1 MTSIGPL
8 FQQLNDTSRPGA
20 QVNTTIATDF
30 NRFLNL
36 LTVQLQ
42 NQDPL
47 APMDSNEFTQQ
58 IVQMTQ
64 VEQTV
69 SMNERLG
76 SLIDAQETQRI
87 QSAVEF
93 VGKNVDALS
102 QTIPLGE
109 FGANMFY
116 DLPIKAASVRL
127 DIVDANILNPAKSLI
142 TSLEGAPNEAGLNRV
157 FWDGSDQ
164 DGALVD
170 PDREYA
176 LRVVA
181 LDVNGQQIQAQS
193 GVSGLAT
200 ELRNESG
207 ALNIIINGKPIP
219 LSSVVAA
226 RAQQQSFAAPTAPS
240 APAPVAD
247 PDPDP
252 VRLPEPDPVLAPDPA
267 PAPIIAPTSS

>member
-1 MTSIGPL
+1 MTNIGPL
-8 FQQLNDTSRPGA
+8 FQQLNETSRPGVA
-20 QVNTTIATDF
+20 VNTTIATDF

-102 QTIPLGE
+102 ETLPLGSNGVE
-109 FGANMFY
+109 AFY
-116 DLPIKAASVRL
+116 DLPFKAENVEL
-127 DIVDANILNPAKSLI
+127 QIVDVNSGDLI
-142 TSLEGAPNEAGLNRV
+142 IDIENAPNEVGINRL
-157 FWDGSDQ
+157 FWDGNDKN
-164 DGALVD
+164 GEPVD
-170 PDREYA
+170 LDREYA
-176 LRVVA
+176 LRVNAIDINKNDIPV
-181 LDVNGQQIQAQS
+181 QS
-193 GVSGLAT
+193 GISGLAT

-207 ALNIIINGKPIP
+207 ALNLMINGKPIP

-226 RAQQQSFAAPTAPS
+226 RAQQQTFTPAAQQPPTGS
-240 APAPVAD
+240 TPV
-247 PDPDP
+247 
-252 VRLPEPDPVLAPDPA
+252 EDPA
-267 PAPIIAPTSS
+267 A